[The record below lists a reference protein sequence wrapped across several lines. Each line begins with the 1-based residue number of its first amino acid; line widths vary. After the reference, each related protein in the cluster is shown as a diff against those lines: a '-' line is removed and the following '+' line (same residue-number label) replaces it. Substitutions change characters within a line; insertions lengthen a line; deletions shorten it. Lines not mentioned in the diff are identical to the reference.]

1 MQNQSLKIKSYKI
14 KYKLYL
20 RLVFLCLFGFILGNY
35 IIHRPLDL
43 NKNPGYIFNI
53 TPKENLKSV
62 LNRLKQD
69 RILSILD
76 CYALNLY
83 AKFTGLD
90 RKIKIGEY
98 LIVPKTTGI
107 GLIKQFTVGKV
118 LLHKFTIVE
127 GLRYEQTMEYFKNH
141 PAIEHTLTSYTCRDL
156 LKNIDRSINYIVEC
170 DGLFMPDT
178 YLFPRGTKDTVIL
191 QKAYDMMQTRLND
204 LWDNTPN
211 KEQGILKSSYDVL
224 IMASII
230 EKETSL
236 VQEMKRVSGVYHK
249 RLHIGIP
256 LQADPTV
263 IYGLKIFERPLTRA
277 DLKIPSKYNTY
288 LNRGLPPAPIATPSV
303 AAIFAALNPSKEEY
317 LYFVAD
323 GSGGHVFSNSLLEH
337 NQAVQRIRSNRNTL
351 TVVNHN

>member
-1 MQNQSLKIKSYKI
+1 MKLFRI

-20 RLVFLCLFGFILGNY
+20 FIVFLCVFGFILSNY
-35 IIHRPLDL
+35 IINRPLDL
-43 NKNPGYIFNI
+43 NKNSDYIFNI
-53 TPKENLKSV
+53 QAKENFKSV
-62 LNRLKQD
+62 LNRLKLD
-69 RILSILD
+69 KVLSILD
-76 CYALNLY
+76 YYVLNWY
-83 AKFTGLD
+83 AKITGLD

-98 LIVPKTTGI
+98 LIIPKTTFI
-107 GLIKQFTVGKV
+107 GLLKQFTIGKV

-141 PAIEHTLTSYTCRDL
+141 PAIEHTLISYTCRDL
-156 LKNIDRSINYIVEC
+156 LKNIDRSIDNIVEC

-191 QKAYDMMQTRLND
+191 QQAYDTMQVKLND
-204 LWDNTPN
+204 LWANSAN
-211 KEQGILKSSYDVL
+211 KDEEVLKSSYDAL

-236 VQEMKRVSGVYHK
+236 VREMPRVSGVYHK

-263 IYGLKIFERPLTRA
+263 VYGLRIFERPLTRA
-277 DLKIPSKYNTY
+277 DLKKPSKYNTY
-288 LNRGLPPAPIATPSV
+288 LNRGLPPAPIATPSM
-303 AAIFAALNPSKEEY
+303 AAIVAALNPYKETY

-337 NQAVQRIRSNRNTL
+337 NQAIQRIRSNRNTV
-351 TVVNHN
+351 TVVNNN